1 MTQVIALA
9 SVKGTGGVTS
19 SALGL
24 AAALGMR
31 SDALV
36 LEADPSGGSLLG
48 WCPTLDPTA
57 GGLYE
62 AAFERERPGLSPFVQ
77 SLGDIGVVVAQ
88 GEPYRIAAAL
98 ERPRGWRSLLDGITD
113 HVVVDLGR
121 LFPGTPAL
129 DVGAVADRLLLVAPP
144 EAGPLAATAEWI
156 GRGGQHAATGTRIE
170 SSRIGL
176 LTADTGGDRRHR
188 IDPQRLGE
196 ELGVEHVGHLPF
208 DGATLE
214 KVCRGASLAHRS
226 MRRSR
231 LAPALSAVAE
241 RVTVAS
247 RSKARR

>member
-1 MTQVIALA
+1 MTQIVALA

-31 SDALV
+31 SDALL

-62 AAFERERPGLSPFVQ
+62 AAFERERRGLATFVQ
-77 SLGDIGVVVAQ
+77 PLGDIGVVVAQ

-98 ERPRGWRSLLDGITD
+98 ERPRGWRSLLDGIAD

-129 DVGAVADRLLLVAPP
+129 AVAGVVDRLLLVAPP

-176 LTADTGGDRRHR
+176 LTADTGGDRRQR
-188 IDPQRLGE
+188 IDPQRLGD

-214 KVCRGASLAHRS
+214 TVCRGASLAHRS

-231 LAPALSAVAE
+231 LAPALSSVAE
-241 RVTVAS
+241 RLTVES
-247 RSKARR
+247 RSKVRR

>member
-1 MTQVIALA
+1 MTQVVALA

-24 AAALGMR
+24 AAALGTR
-31 SDALV
+31 SEALL

-48 WCPTLDPTA
+48 WCPMLDPMA

-62 AAFERERPGLSPFVQ
+62 VAFERERPGLSTFVQ

-98 ERPRGWRSLLDGITD
+98 ERPRGWRSLLDGISD
-113 HVVVDLGR
+113 HVVVDIGR
-121 LFPGTPAL
+121 LFPSTPAL
-129 DVGAVADRLLLVAPP
+129 AVAGVADRLLLVAPP
-144 EAGPLAATAEWI
+144 EPGPLAATAEWI

-176 LTADTGGDRRHR
+176 LTADIGGDRRQR
-188 IDPQRLGE
+188 IDPRRLGE

-214 KVCRGASLAHRS
+214 MLCRGGSLAHRS

-231 LAPALSAVAE
+231 LAPAFGAVAE
-241 RVTVAS
+241 RLTVES
-247 RSKARR
+247 RSKVRP

>member
-1 MTQVIALA
+1 MTQIVALA

-24 AAALGMR
+24 AAAFGMR
-31 SDALV
+31 SDALL

-62 AAFERERPGLSPFVQ
+62 AAFERERPGLSTFVQ
-77 SLGDIGVVVAQ
+77 PLGDIGVVVAQ

-98 ERPRGWRSLLDGITD
+98 ERPRGWLSMLDGIAD
-113 HVVVDLGR
+113 RVVVDLGR
-121 LFPGTPAL
+121 LFPGTPAR
-129 DVGAVADRLLLVAPP
+129 AVAGVSDRLILVAPP
-144 EAGPLAATAEWI
+144 EPGALAATVEWI
-156 GRGGQHAATGTRIE
+156 GRGGQHEANDTPIE

-176 LTADTGGDRRHR
+176 LTVDTGGDRRQR
-188 IDPQRLGE
+188 IDPHRLGD

-214 KVCRGASLAHRS
+214 TVCRGASLAHRS

-231 LAPALSAVAE
+231 LAPALSAVVE
-241 RVTVAS
+241 RLIVES
-247 RSKARR
+247 RSKVRR